1 MTTVMLRQTSLRFLC
16 SRDLNKA
23 LMKLQLALASFLL
36 CFLLVGFKKTDRV
49 EDTFQLKSVN
59 ASIKGTSSLHD
70 WESVIGKIEFK
81 GEVELQ
87 GTTGVIKDIEVKI
100 PVKSIKSKEGRIMD
114 NKTYDAFQYEKN
126 PYIIYKV
133 AQAQVNID
141 PTKVVTIESD
151 GQLVMAGTTLTQR
164 VSVKGNILPNGDW
177 HLVVSKKLNMRDFKM
192 EPPTAMLGAIKV
204 GEEVTV
210 VFDFVL
216 TPRKTTSYQ

>member
-1 MTTVMLRQTSLRFLC
+1 MKRQVL
-16 SRDLNKA
+16 
-23 LMKLQLALASFLL
+23 LASFLL
-36 CFLLVGFKKTDRV
+36 CFLLVSFKKTDRV
-49 EDTFQLKSVN
+49 EDTFQLKSVT

-70 WESVIGKIEFK
+70 WESEIKKIEFK

-87 GTTGVIKDIEVKI
+87 GTTGILKDIEVKI
-100 PVKSIKSKEGRIMD
+100 PVESIKSKEGRIMD
-114 NKTYDAFQYEKN
+114 NKTYEAFQSEKN

-133 AQAQVNID
+133 AQAQVNVD
-141 PTKVVTIESD
+141 PAKAVTIESN

-177 HLVVSKKLNMRDFKM
+177 HLSVSKKLNMRDFKM
-192 EPPTAMLGAIKV
+192 TPPTAMLGTIKV

-216 TPRKTTSYQ
+216 TPKK